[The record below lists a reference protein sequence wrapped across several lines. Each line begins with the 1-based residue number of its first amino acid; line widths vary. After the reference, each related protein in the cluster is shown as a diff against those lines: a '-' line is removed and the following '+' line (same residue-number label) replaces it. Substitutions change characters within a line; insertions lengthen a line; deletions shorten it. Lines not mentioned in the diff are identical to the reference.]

1 MEEKIVEIGEY
12 TVRMRLEAD
21 VLEVV
26 ILDALGDEI
35 EGMVISDQEDE
46 LEDGEN
52 DLDRE
57 LDDDDD
63 DCEDSDEGEGDDDN
77 SHYDDDDYD

>member
-12 TVRMRLEAD
+12 TVRIRLEED

-26 ILDALGDEI
+26 VLDALGGEI
-35 EGMVISDQEDE
+35 EGMLISDAD
-46 LEDGEN
+46 EDGE
-52 DLDRE
+52 DEDE
-57 LDDDDD
+57 DGEDFSEDEYD
-63 DCEDSDEGEGDDDN
+63 EDSDEGEGDDDD